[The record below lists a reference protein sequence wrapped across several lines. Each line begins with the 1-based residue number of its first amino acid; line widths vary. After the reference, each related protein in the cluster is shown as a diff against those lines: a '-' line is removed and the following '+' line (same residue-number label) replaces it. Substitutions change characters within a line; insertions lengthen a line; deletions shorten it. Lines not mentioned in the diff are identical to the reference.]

1 MRNLI
6 RNISNSSVCE
16 ISILVIISCLIS
28 FNLSID
34 YNGKWNTIAVISVI
48 SGAVVLFGLLTWA
61 TVMLITG
68 KEVREMSLKPRI
80 IIETVSSLLFLNWL
94 YIAAGA
100 IAAIIWGMFVVWDVI
115 RNIRQIHHHYAS

>member
-1 MRNLI
+1 MRNVI

-94 YIAAGA
+94 YITAGA

-115 RNIRQIHHHYAS
+115 RNIRQIHHH